1 MLQVKNYEFWLVAG
15 SQFLY
20 GEEQLANVAR
30 NAQDV
35 VDKLNASG
43 KLPYKVV
50 CKGVMTT
57 PDGITQFMKD
67 VNYHD
72 EVAGVI
78 TWMHT
83 FSPAKNWIRGTVLLQ
98 KPLLHLATQY
108 LNEIPYATIDFDYMN
123 LNQSAHGDREYGYL
137 NARLGI
143 DNKIVYGW
151 WGDADVQK
159 EIADWQ
165 DVAVAY
171 NESFH
176 IRACR
181 FGDALLRGLRIKL
194 AQAFV
199 NLGIFAVKIVNFAD
213 FIVVQVVCGV
223 GVKKRREVIQ
233 RLLRRADIFKRAHD
247 VVAQNA
253 EKPGKAR
260 VFKLAR
266 ARFRTFYLIKFKL

>member
-1 MLQVKNYEFWLVAG
+1 MLKVKDYEFWFVAG

-35 VDKLNASG
+35 VEKLNASG

-57 PDGITQFMKD
+57 ADGITQFMKD

-108 LNEIPYATIDFDYMN
+108 LNEIPYAAIDFDYMN

-143 DNKIVYGW
+143 NNKVVYGW
-151 WGDADVQK
+151 WGDADVQQ

-176 IRACR
+176 IRVCR
-181 FGDALLRGLRIKL
+181 FGDTMRDVAVTEGDKVE
-194 AQAFV
+194 AQIR
-199 NLGIFAVKIVNFAD
+199 LGWTVD
-213 FIVVQVVCGV
+213 YWPV
-223 GVKKRREVIQ
+223 GELVEVID
-233 RLLRRADIFKRAHD
+233 A
-247 VVAQNA
+247 VY
-253 EKPGKAR
+253 EKASMR
-260 VFKLAR
+260 H
-266 ARFRTFYLIKFKL
+266 